1 MRLWMKW
8 EMQDIN
14 AMLEAIDTKSELE
27 GKRFSILQRRQ
38 TKQRELDKLKSGK
51 NTLKTVFKSQNSI
64 VNSITNLT
72 REIQN
77 IDKELECYDM
87 YIRTLVLQINYAAIP
102 YFKKDKVGLYNDL
115 INTYSQHHINNSQ
128 VISQCFAKVMEL
140 NTMLNTP
147 QEITDPQPSKALV
160 EKIEV
165 PYD

>member
-14 AMLEAIDTKSELE
+14 AMMEAIDTKSELE

-72 REIQN
+72 REI
-77 IDKELECYDM
+77 
-87 YIRTLVLQINYAAIP
+87 
-102 YFKKDKVGLYNDL
+102 
-115 INTYSQHHINNSQ
+115 
-128 VISQCFAKVMEL
+128 
-140 NTMLNTP
+140 
-147 QEITDPQPSKALV
+147 
-160 EKIEV
+160 
-165 PYD
+165 